1 MVGTYSLLSFVLKAA
16 QQCYEFLLEF
26 GPKRVLLFD
35 EECIGAGFVNRKTG
49 RDRVRHG
56 FCKLTGKPG
65 AFVKSHLIPE
75 ALSRP
80 SQRGAPLIQLGA
92 GQRPS
97 QRWSS
102 WYDAALVTRAGEDV
116 LSDLDTW
123 AIATLREHRLVW
135 SGWGDEDD
143 LGDLNDHIYG
153 DLGIREVEL
162 DTMRLRLFFLSLL
175 WRAAASER
183 PEFQEVSLPPADLT
197 TLRDAV
203 LGKVDPGEDFYPVT
217 LTQISTRGLVHN
229 QAPQVV
235 TKHIPN
241 FEDPE
246 ASPYPLRSIRF
257 YFDGLIAHFAAER
270 PLPSCLGDLGK
281 VAVGAA
287 PTVVLSTVSFDGSKQ
302 WRDARAILDDY
313 DCRGDGLGVI
323 GLNLIQVG

>member
-1 MVGTYSLLSFVLKAA
+1 M
-16 QQCYEFLLEF
+16 
-26 GPKRVLLFD
+26 
-35 EECIGAGFVNRKTG
+35 NRKKG
-49 RDRVRHG
+49 RDRVRYG

-123 AIATLREHRLVW
+123 AIATLREYRLVW

-143 LGDLNDHIYG
+143 LGDLNHNICG

-162 DTMRLRLFFLSLL
+162 DTKRLRLFFLSIL

-183 PEFQEVSLPPADLT
+183 TEFREVSLSPDDLA
-197 TLRDAV
+197 TLRDAI
-203 LGKVDPGEDFYPVT
+203 LGKFDPDEDFYPVT

-235 TKHIPN
+235 IKHIPN
-241 FEDPE
+241 FDDPE

-270 PLPSCLGDLGK
+270 PLPGGLGNLGK
-281 VAVGAA
+281 VAIGAA

-302 WRDARAILDDY
+302 WRDARSVLDDY
-313 DCRGDGLGVI
+313 DYRADGLGAI
-323 GLNLIQVG
+323 GQNLIQVG